1 MTEQKIEQ
9 KPEDV
14 SISQTVAI
22 LIDGNNI
29 ERSIHDQTK
38 DANTMLNFDKLIPKL
53 LGNRGLNRLIYFRE
67 GKQIS
72 QKLKDRLHE
81 FFHGS
86 VRPCHKSADI
96 PLSINAMQL
105 ASKVDTIVIMSGD
118 SDYIE
123 LVRHLKSEGVRVE
136 IASVDATTAHII
148 KEECDH
154 HYRINEADWFTY
166 APKQANQGSK
176 QNKRRSNKKQQNNQ
190 NDKQAMTETDAPANE
205 NKAAKTKNS
214 DKKAAANNKKE
225 GGNEER
231 QPVSNESDIIA
242 TVKEKSS
249 RKYEPEYPQSQY
261 IEPPQ

>member
-1 MTEQKIEQ
+1 MSEQNS
-9 KPEDV
+9 EDI

-96 PLSINAMQL
+96 PLSITAMQL

-136 IASVDATTAHII
+136 IASVDATTAHIM

-154 HYRINEADWFTY
+154 HYRINDNDWFTY
-166 APKQANQGSK
+166 APKQTSPTGK
-176 QNKRRSNKKQQNNQ
+176 QSKRRTNKKSQNN
-190 NDKQAMTETDAPANE
+190 NAKQTSNE
-205 NKAAKTKNS
+205 ESNS
-214 DKKAAANNKKE
+214 DNTKDNKQ
-225 GGNEER
+225 EEVDPNGYDET
-231 QPVSNESDIIA
+231 QPTSNESDILT
-242 TVKEKSS
+242 TVKETSS
-249 RKYEPEYPQSQY
+249 KQYEPEYPQSQY
-261 IEPPQ
+261 IKPT